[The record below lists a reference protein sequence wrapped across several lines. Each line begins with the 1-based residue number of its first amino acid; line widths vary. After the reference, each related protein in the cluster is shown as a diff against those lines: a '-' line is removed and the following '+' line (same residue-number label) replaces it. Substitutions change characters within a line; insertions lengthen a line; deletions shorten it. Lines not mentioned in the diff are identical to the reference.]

1 MTTDTNITYTATTG
15 TPYIITFD
23 PALPVEAF
31 TRWYTGQQAV
41 LNDTLRVHGA
51 ILFRSTGIGDIND
64 FNYLLDRVTHS
75 LKSYTDGFSP
85 RSKLQSNIYT
95 STEYDADYY
104 ITLHNELSY
113 SANWPD
119 KLFFCCII
127 PPGGGGET
135 PIADCR
141 SILQAMRPGLLEN
154 FRKKGVRYIR
164 NVHGGQGAG
173 PSWQDTFE
181 TSSREVVETFCN
193 NNDIRFVWK
202 DDGMLQLV
210 QDRPATIVHPVTG
223 EEVWFNQVDQFHPSH
238 LPEEI
243 YEMLMMMHNN
253 DVESLPMYG
262 CYGDGSPIDEKDIQE
277 VRDLC
282 DSKRIL
288 TPWRKGDL
296 LLVDNILMSHGRMP
310 YTGDRKILVAME

>member
-1 MTTDTNITYTATTG
+1 MTATTNLFFTETPG
-15 TPYIITFD
+15 TPYQYVFD
-23 PALPVEAF
+23 PAVSVESF
-31 TRWYTGQQAV
+31 TAWYQANTV
-41 LNDTLRVHGA
+41 MIDERLRVHGA
-51 ILFRSTGIGDIND
+51 VLFRHTGIRDID
-64 FNYLLDRVTHS
+64 QFNYVLDGVTHK

-141 SILQAMRPGLLEN
+141 NILRAMRPDLLDT

-173 PSWQDTFE
+173 PSWQE
-181 TSSREVVETFCN
+181 TYETDSREVVETFCRN
-193 NNDIRFVWK
+193 NNIRFAWK
-202 DDGMLQLV
+202 EDDMLQLI
-210 QDRPATIVHPVTG
+210 QDRPATIKHPVTG

-238 LPEEI
+238 LPEDI
-243 YEMLMMMHNN
+243 YDMLMMMHNN
-253 DVESLPMYG
+253 DVNSLPMYG
-262 CYGDGSPIDEKDIQE
+262 CFGDGSPIDENDIRE
-277 VRDLC
+277 IRALA
-282 DSKRIL
+282 DSKRVL
-288 TPWRKGDL
+288 TPWQQSDL
-296 LLVDNILMSHGRMP
+296 LLVDNILVSHGRMP
-310 YTGDRKILVAME
+310 YTGERKILVAME